1 MSNKIIAT
9 TANGTKIS
17 APRLGLCII
26 NLETAI
32 QNGNK
37 AGWDVAEALNT
48 AFKDSEEVMKE
59 GGYFKTRKEFYEA
72 VGIGQA
78 DGTQKLVALDFA
90 NRKGIET
97 AKTSVGKVY
106 FVAAWAK
113 KNELEVSETA
123 HEHGYKNIKEML
135 EDAKVSVATLK
146 EWRKEA
152 GAIEADATEVGSETV
167 EEGKAEEGKAEE
179 EKAETTVEAKN
190 VEEKVEVAHI
200 KYNGKE
206 YEIPMKVLSK
216 YEKKN

>member
-59 GGYFKTRKEFYEA
+59 GGYFKTRKDFYEA

-90 NRKGIET
+90 NRKDIDT
-97 AKTSVGKVY
+97 TKTSVGKVY

-113 KNELEVSETA
+113 KDELEVSETA

-135 EDAKVSVATLK
+135 EDASVSVATLK

-152 GAIEADATEVGSETV
+152 GAIEVESTEVSSEKV
-167 EEGKAEEGKAEE
+167 EEDKAKA
-179 EKAETTVEAKN
+179 EKAEAKEAETKKP
-190 VEEKVEVAHI
+190 EEKTEVAHI
-200 KYNGKE
+200 KYNNKE
-206 YEIPMKVLSK
+206 YEIPVEVLKK
-216 YEKKN
+216 YEVK

>member
-90 NRKGIET
+90 SRKGIDT

-113 KNELEVSETA
+113 KNELEVSGTA

-152 GAIEADATEVGSETV
+152 GAIEADATEVASENV

-179 EKAETTVEAKN
+179 GKAETTVEAKN

>member
-26 NLETAI
+26 NLENAI

-37 AGWDVAEALNT
+37 AGWDIAEALNT

-72 VGIGQA
+72 VGVGQA

-90 NRKGIET
+90 TRKDIDT
-97 AKTSVGKVY
+97 TKTSVGKVY

-135 EDAKVSVATLK
+135 EDARVSVATLK

-152 GAIEADATEVGSETV
+152 GAIEVESTEIESEKV
-167 EEGKAEEGKAEE
+167 EEDKAGT
-179 EKAETTVEAKN
+179 EKAETKAETKKP
-190 VEEKVEVAHI
+190 EEKVEIAHI
-200 KYNGKE
+200 KYNNKE
-206 YEIPMKVLSK
+206 YEIPVEVLKK
-216 YEKKN
+216 YEVK

>member
-90 NRKGIET
+90 SRKGIET

-113 KNELEVSETA
+113 KNELEVSETV

-135 EDAKVSVATLK
+135 EDARVSVATLK

-152 GAIEADATEVGSETV
+152 GAIEVDSTEVSSENV
-167 EEGKAEEGKAEE
+167 EGKAEEGKAEE
-179 EKAETTVEAKN
+179 EKAETKVEAKLP
-190 VEEKVEVAHI
+190 EEKAEVAHI

>member
-72 VGIGQA
+72 VGVGQA

-90 NRKGIET
+90 NRKSIDT

-152 GAIEADATEVGSETV
+152 GAIEVDAAEVSSENV
-167 EEGKAEEGKAEE
+167 EESKAEGD
-179 EKAETTVEAKN
+179 KAETKVEAKN

-200 KYNGKE
+200 KYNNKE
-206 YEIPMKVLSK
+206 YEIPMKVLAK

>member
-1 MSNKIIAT
+1 
-9 TANGTKIS
+9 
-17 APRLGLCII
+17 
-26 NLETAI
+26 
-32 QNGNK
+32 
-37 AGWDVAEALNT
+37 
-48 AFKDSEEVMKE
+48 MKE

-90 NRKGIET
+90 SRKGIDT

-135 EDAKVSVATLK
+135 EDASVTVATLK

-152 GAIEADATEVGSETV
+152 GAIEADATEVSSEKV

-179 EKAETTVEAKN
+179 EKAEAKAEAKN
-190 VEEKVEVAHI
+190 VEEKAEVAHI
-200 KYNGKE
+200 KYKNKE
-206 YEIPMKVLSK
+206 YEIPMKVLAK

>member
-1 MSNKIIAT
+1 MSKKIIAT
-9 TANGTKIS
+9 TANGTQIS

-26 NLETAI
+26 NLENAI

-123 HEHGYKNIKEML
+123 HEHGYENIKEML

-152 GAIEADATEVGSETV
+152 GAIDVDSTEVGSEKV
-167 EEGKAEEGKAEE
+167 EEAKAEAEE
-179 EKAETTVEAKN
+179 AKEAEAKAETKKP
-190 VEEKVEVAHI
+190 EEKVEVAHI

-206 YEIPMKVLSK
+206 YEIPVEVLRK
-216 YEKKN
+216 YEVK

>member
-26 NLETAI
+26 NLENAI
-32 QNGNK
+32 FNGNK

-90 NRKGIET
+90 TRKGIDT

-106 FVAAWAK
+106 FTAAWAK

-135 EDAKVSVATLK
+135 EDASVSVATLK

-152 GAIEADATEVGSETV
+152 GAIEADATEVSSEKV
-167 EEGKAEEGKAEE
+167 EESKAKAEGD
-179 EKAETTVEAKN
+179 KAETKVEVKKP
-190 VEEKVEVAHI
+190 EEKVEIAHI
-200 KYNGKE
+200 KYNNKE
-206 YEIPMKVLSK
+206 YEIPVEVLKK
-216 YEKKN
+216 YEVK

>member
-26 NLETAI
+26 NLENAI
-32 QNGNK
+32 INGNK

-90 NRKGIET
+90 NRKGIDT

-135 EDAKVSVATLK
+135 EDAKVSVSTLK

-152 GAIEADATEVGSETV
+152 GAIDVESTEVSSEKV

-179 EKAETTVEAKN
+179 ETKAETKKP
-190 VEEKVEVAHI
+190 EEKVEVAHI
-200 KYNGKE
+200 KYNNKK
-206 YEIPMKVLSK
+206 YEIPVEVLKK
-216 YEKKN
+216 YEVK

>member
-90 NRKGIET
+90 SRKGIDT
-97 AKTSVGKVY
+97 VKTSVGKVY

-135 EDAKVSVATLK
+135 EDARVSVATLK

-152 GAIEADATEVGSETV
+152 GAIEVESTEIESEKV
-167 EEGKAEEGKAEE
+167 EETKAET
-179 EKAETTVEAKN
+179 EKAETKAETKKP
-190 VEEKVEVAHI
+190 EEKVEVAHI
-200 KYNGKE
+200 KYNNKE
-206 YEIPMKVLSK
+206 YEIPVEVLKK
-216 YEKKN
+216 YEVK

>member
-26 NLETAI
+26 NLENAI

-37 AGWDVAEALNT
+37 AGWDIAEALNT

-90 NRKGIET
+90 SRKGINT

-113 KNELEVSETA
+113 KNELEISETA

-152 GAIEADATEVGSETV
+152 GAIEVESTEVGSEKV
-167 EEGKAEEGKAEE
+167 EEGKAKRGKAEE
-179 EKAETTVEAKN
+179 EKAEAKVEAEN
-190 VEEKVEVAHI
+190 VDEELEVAHI
-200 KYNGKE
+200 TYNNKE
-206 YEIPMKVLSK
+206 YEIPLYILAH

>member
-59 GGYFKTRKEFYEA
+59 GGYFKTRKDFYEA

-90 NRKGIET
+90 TRKDIDT
-97 AKTSVGKVY
+97 TKTSVGKVY

-135 EDAKVSVATLK
+135 EDAGVSVATLK

-152 GAIEADATEVGSETV
+152 GAIEVESTEVSSEKV
-167 EEGKAEEGKAEE
+167 EEDKAKA
-179 EKAETTVEAKN
+179 EKAETKAETKKP
-190 VEEKVEVAHI
+190 EEKVEVAHI
-200 KYNGKE
+200 KYNNKE
-206 YEIPMKVLSK
+206 YEIPVEVLKK
-216 YEKKN
+216 YEVK

>member
-1 MSNKIIAT
+1 MSKKIIAT

-26 NLETAI
+26 NLENAI

-37 AGWDVAEALNT
+37 AGWDIAEALNT

-72 VGIGQA
+72 VGVGQA

-90 NRKGIET
+90 NRKGIDT

-135 EDAKVSVATLK
+135 EDARVSVATLK

-152 GAIEADATEVGSETV
+152 GAIDVNSTEVGSEKV
-167 EEGKAEEGKAEE
+167 EEVKVEAEEAEE
-179 EKAETTVEAKN
+179 AGTKAEAKN

-206 YEIPMKVLSK
+206 YEIPMKILSK

>member
-26 NLETAI
+26 NLENAI
-32 QNGNK
+32 QTGNK
-37 AGWDVAEALNT
+37 AGWEVAEALNT

-90 NRKGIET
+90 TRKGIDT

-123 HEHGYKNIKEML
+123 HEHGYKDIKEMI
-135 EDAKVSVATLK
+135 EDARVSVATLK

-152 GAIEADATEVGSETV
+152 GAIEVDSTEVSSENV
-167 EEGKAEEGKAEE
+167 EEDKAEVEEAGTKAE
-179 EKAETTVEAKN
+179 VKN

-206 YEIPMKVLSK
+206 YEIPMKILSK

>member
-1 MSNKIIAT
+1 MSKKIIAT

-90 NRKGIET
+90 NCKGIDIT
-97 AKTSVGKVY
+97 KTSVGKVY

-113 KNELEVSETA
+113 KNELEVSETV

-135 EDAKVSVATLK
+135 EDAKVSVSTLK

-152 GAIEADATEVGSETV
+152 GAIDVDSTEVGSEKV
-167 EEGKAEEGKAEE
+167 EEAKAEAEE
-179 EKAETTVEAKN
+179 AEEAGTKVEAKN
-190 VEEKVEVAHI
+190 VEEKVKVAHI
-200 KYNGKE
+200 KYNNKE
-206 YEIPMKVLSK
+206 YEIPINILAK

>member
-26 NLETAI
+26 NLENAI

-90 NRKGIET
+90 SRKGIET

-152 GAIEADATEVGSETV
+152 GAIDVDSTEVGSEKV

-179 EKAETTVEAKN
+179 EKAETKVEAKN

>member
-26 NLETAI
+26 NLENAI

-37 AGWDVAEALNT
+37 AGWDIAEALNT

-72 VGIGQA
+72 VGVGQA

-90 NRKGIET
+90 NRKGIDT

-135 EDAKVSVATLK
+135 EDARVSVATLK

-152 GAIEADATEVGSETV
+152 GAIDVNSTEVGSEKV
-167 EEGKAEEGKAEE
+167 EEAKVEAEEAEE
-179 EKAETTVEAKN
+179 AGTKAEAKN

-206 YEIPMKVLSK
+206 YEIPMKILSK

>member
-9 TANGTKIS
+9 TVNGTKIS
-17 APRLGLCII
+17 APRLGACVIA
-26 NLETAI
+26 LETAVA
-32 QNGNK
+32 QGNK
-37 AGWDVAEALNT
+37 AGWDVANALSM

-78 DGTQKLVALDFA
+78 DGTQKLVALEFA
-90 NRKGIET
+90 GRKGIDT

-123 HEHGYKNIKEML
+123 HEHGYKDIKKML

-152 GAIEADATEVGSETV
+152 GAIDTTAEEKPV
-167 EEGKAEEGKAEE
+167 EEGKAEAEE
-179 EKAETTVEAKN
+179 AETKAETKKPEK
-190 VEEKVEVAHI
+190 KVEIAHI
-200 KYNGKE
+200 KYNKKE
-206 YEIPMKVLSK
+206 YEIPMDILSR
-216 YEKKN
+216 YEKKV

>member
-26 NLETAI
+26 NLENAI
-32 QNGNK
+32 FNGNK

-90 NRKGIET
+90 TRKGIDT

-106 FVAAWAK
+106 FIAAWAK

-135 EDAKVSVATLK
+135 EDASVSVATLK

-152 GAIEADATEVGSETV
+152 GAIEADATEVSSEKV
-167 EEGKAEEGKAEE
+167 EEGKAEAEA
-179 EKAETTVEAKN
+179 EKAETKAETKKP
-190 VEEKVEVAHI
+190 EEKVEIAHI
-200 KYNGKE
+200 KYNNKE
-206 YEIPMKVLSK
+206 YEIPVEVLKK
-216 YEKKN
+216 YEVK

>member
-9 TANGTKIS
+9 TVNGTKIA
-17 APRLGLCII
+17 APRLGACVIA
-26 NLETAI
+26 LETAVA
-32 QNGNK
+32 QGNK
-37 AGWDVAEALNT
+37 AGWDVANALSM

-78 DGTQKLVALDFA
+78 DGTQKLVALEFA
-90 NRKGIET
+90 SRKDIDT

-123 HEHGYKNIKEML
+123 HEHGYKDIKEMI
-135 EDAKVSVATLK
+135 EDARVSVATLK

-152 GAIEADATEVGSETV
+152 GAVEVESTEISSEKV
-167 EEGKAEEGKAEE
+167 EEDKTET
-179 EKAETTVEAKN
+179 EKAETKAETKKP
-190 VEEKVEVAHI
+190 EKKAEVAHI
-200 KYNGKE
+200 KYNNKE
-206 YEIPMKVLSK
+206 YEIPVEVLKK
-216 YEKKN
+216 YEVK

>member
-9 TANGTKIS
+9 TANGTKIT

-26 NLETAI
+26 NLENAI
-32 QNGNK
+32 FNGNK

-59 GGYFKTRKEFYEA
+59 GGYFKTRKEFYDA

-90 NRKGIET
+90 TRKGIDT
-97 AKTSVGKVY
+97 TKTSVGKVY

-152 GAIEADATEVGSETV
+152 GAIDTNATEVSSEKV
-167 EEGKAEEGKAEE
+167 EESKAKAEGD
-179 EKAETTVEAKN
+179 KAETKVEAKN

-200 KYNGKE
+200 KYNNKE
-206 YEIPMKVLSK
+206 YEIPMKVLAK